1 MTEPNEAFEPEVDPK
16 PDTEAMANDVTADDR
31 LWAALSWIPISPLWP
46 LFSLLA
52 LLMEQTSDR
61 PFVRYHAIVSLVT
74 GIALIP
80 LSVVTCGLAALVY
93 LVFFYWAYLAYQGEM
108 FEIPWVSDWV
118 RAQGWV

>member
-1 MTEPNEAFEPEVDPK
+1 MSEVNDVFEPEDDLKAETAP
-16 PDTEAMANDVTADDR
+16 MSGVTPDDR

-52 LLMEQTSDR
+52 LLMEQTNDR
-61 PFVRYHAIVSLVT
+61 PFVRYHAVVSLVT

-80 LSVVTCGLAALVY
+80 LSVVTCGAAALVY
-93 LVFFYWAYLAYQGEM
+93 LVFFYWAYLAYQGET